1 MATETQHLERCIELA
16 AEAVAAGDEPFGS
29 VLAGADGQ
37 ALAED
42 RNRVVTRA
50 DPTAHPEL
58 ALARWAALHL
68 SPAERAAATVYTS
81 GEHCP
86 MCSAAH
92 GLVGLGPIVYIH
104 SSAQLVEWRQAFD
117 LPRPRVNPLPIQEV
131 APGVPVEGPMAG
143 LDDRMHLL
151 HAKYLRGLLGEA

>member
-1 MATETQHLERCIELA
+1 
-16 AEAVAAGDEPFGS
+16 
-29 VLAGADGQ
+29 
-37 ALAED
+37 
-42 RNRVVTRA
+42 
-50 DPTAHPEL
+50 
-58 ALARWAALHL
+58 
-68 SPAERAAATVYTS
+68 
-81 GEHCP
+81 

-117 LPRPRVNPLPIQEV
+117 LPQPRVTPLPIQEV

-151 HAKYLRGLLGEA
+151 HTKYLRGLLARREPPMSAAAPSAAALTSGAAPPPGRR